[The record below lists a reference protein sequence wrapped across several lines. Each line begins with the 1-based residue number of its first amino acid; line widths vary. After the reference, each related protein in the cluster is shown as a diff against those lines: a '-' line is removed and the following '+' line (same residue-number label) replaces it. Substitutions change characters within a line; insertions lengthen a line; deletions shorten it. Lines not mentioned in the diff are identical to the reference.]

1 MSSKYP
7 RELINEMISYF
18 KDRSNLDISEDEAN
32 EYLDSLANFYDS
44 LQSML

>member
-1 MSSKYP
+1 MSGKYP
-7 RELINEMISYF
+7 KELVIEITSYF
-18 KDRSNLDISEDEAN
+18 KDRNNLDISEDEAN